1 MASYEADAHG
11 RRHRSVEIG
20 VEPFVSADSAE
31 PLHGDEYE
39 EEFERA
45 VLEEMQQGV
54 NIPDVSD
61 YRYHDA
67 VKEAERDMDIGLLAS
82 LGIIGVGA
90 AGAGIYI
97 WRKHRNKE

>member
-1 MASYEADAHG
+1 MASFEPDAHG

-20 VEPFVSADSAE
+20 VEPFKSANSTE
-31 PLHGDEYE
+31 PLHGAAYE
-39 EEFERA
+39 AEFERA
-45 VLEEMQQGV
+45 VHEEMQQGV
-54 NIPDVSD
+54 KIPDVSD
-61 YRYHDA
+61 YSHHDA

-82 LGIIGVGA
+82 LGMIGVGA